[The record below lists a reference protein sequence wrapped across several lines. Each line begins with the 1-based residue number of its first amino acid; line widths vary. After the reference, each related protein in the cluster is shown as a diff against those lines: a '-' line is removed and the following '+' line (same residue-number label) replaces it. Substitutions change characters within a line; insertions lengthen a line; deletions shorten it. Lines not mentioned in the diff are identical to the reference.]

1 MKALNLITML
11 LIIIGGIDLGLL
23 GLFGWD
29 LLTLVFGFSPIL
41 LRIVYI
47 IIGLSAL
54 WQIMPLTKT
63 MQAGIA

>member
-11 LIIIGGIDLGLL
+11 LLIIGGIDLGLL

>member
-11 LIIIGGIDLGLL
+11 LLIIGGIDLGLL

-47 IIGLSAL
+47 IIGPSAL

>member
-41 LRIVYI
+41 VRIVYV

-54 WQIMPLTKT
+54 WQIMPLTRT

>member
-41 LRIVYI
+41 LRIVYV

-54 WQIMPLTKT
+54 WQIMPLTRT

>member
-11 LIIIGGIDLGLL
+11 LLIIGGIDLGLL

-54 WQIMPLTKT
+54 WQIMPLTRT